1 MKPTKLLWEGL
12 SSFTILAVLHILV
25 KYKVKATSVM
35 IGFKKCQGM
44 SHITKNKSYIT
55 SRPIQANIPLLW
67 PLQTKMWQRRK
78 PKRGAWQDISDKIG
92 ILLLG
97 EEKNSQLFDA
107 EKVTLPNVPWC
118 WVLSFI
124 WQFVSKTFYPT
135 RTFSL
140 ADSPSQTFVFFRKVG
155 KTFIR
160 SPPYNFC
167 RCMIETLLYSKYLGK
182 AIIQEIQF
190 TQIVSEKAV

>member
-1 MKPTKLLWEGL
+1 
-12 SSFTILAVLHILV
+12 
-25 KYKVKATSVM
+25 
-35 IGFKKCQGM
+35 
-44 SHITKNKSYIT
+44 
-55 SRPIQANIPLLW
+55 
-67 PLQTKMWQRRK
+67 MWKRHK
-78 PKRGAWQDISDKIG
+78 HKRGAWQDISDKKG

-107 EKVTLPNVPWC
+107 EKVTLPNVPRC

-182 AIIQEIQF
+182 AIVQEIQF
-190 TQIVSEKAV
+190 TQIVSGKAVLWIYWKWTLVTKGVWWAHWAVIQSLSLKIFDQYLIFSWDHFC